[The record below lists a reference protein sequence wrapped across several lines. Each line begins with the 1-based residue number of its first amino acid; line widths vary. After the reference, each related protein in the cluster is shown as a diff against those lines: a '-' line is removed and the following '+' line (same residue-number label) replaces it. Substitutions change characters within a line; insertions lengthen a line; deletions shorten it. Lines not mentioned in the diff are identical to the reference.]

1 MTLPLKDTLRSM
13 RQRAGMTQ
21 SALAERL
28 GVSDRAVSRWDNGE
42 SYPNITLLPQLAM
55 LLHVSV
61 DALLGMDSQRRQSA
75 IEEALRE
82 TQTCMEQGRT
92 EQAEAKLREALTAY
106 PDEPELM
113 VALARTLMHK
123 YTEPAAR
130 EALALCRSAEGRP
143 ARLSTQ
149 YGCKQVA
156 AMALHRLGKSEQA
169 AQLVS
174 DEMPSFWASR
184 ELLYPRVA
192 PPDKAQQQRRFNLL
206 WLADHV
212 ATTLRDMAKASEPP
226 EAIDLLERAIRVYRE
241 VTGPHAGMYEER
253 ICRAYLTIAELHRE
267 TGDTAAAQVA
277 RKHAEAAACAY
288 AAHGGSY
295 EAPWLAGL
303 QDAPAP
309 EQAVS
314 VLLARIADHDRRFT
328 DMTAQ

>member
-1 MTLPLKDTLRSM
+1 MKMTLPLKDTLRSM

-28 GVSDRAVSRWDNGE
+28 GVSDRAVSRWENGE
-42 SYPNITLLPQLAM
+42 SYPDITLLPQLAM

-92 EQAEAKLREALTAY
+92 EQAEAMLRESLTAY

-130 EALALCRSAEGRP
+130 EALALCRSADGRP

-156 AMALHRLGKSEQA
+156 ALALHRLGKSEQA

-184 ELLYPRVA
+184 ELLNPREIGRA
-192 PPDKAQQQRRFNLL
+192 
-206 WLADHV
+206 HV
-212 ATTLRDMAKASEPP
+212 
-226 EAIDLLERAIRVYRE
+226 
-241 VTGPHAGMYEER
+241 
-253 ICRAYLTIAELHRE
+253 
-267 TGDTAAAQVA
+267 
-277 RKHAEAAACAY
+277 
-288 AAHGGSY
+288 
-295 EAPWLAGL
+295 
-303 QDAPAP
+303 
-309 EQAVS
+309 
-314 VLLARIADHDRRFT
+314 
-328 DMTAQ
+328 